1 MAEFKGS
8 KTEQNLMKAF
18 AGESQARNRYTYY
31 AGVANKEGYRQIE
44 AIFIET
50 AEQEREHAKVF
61 FKHLVE
67 GLGANTPQPVEFE
80 AGYPVALGNTA
91 ENLRSA
97 AAGEREEWSDLYMNF
112 GKTAREE
119 GFDKVADSFK
129 YVAEVE
135 KYHEERYNYFAEL
148 VESNSV
154 FKRDE
159 VVVWRCRNC
168 GYLYEGAE
176 APKVCPACKHGT
188 AHFEQY
194 VALK

>member
-1 MAEFKGS
+1 MPELKGS
-8 KTEQNLMKAF
+8 KTEKNLMKAF

-67 GLGANTPQPVEFE
+67 GLGAKTPVPIEIE
-80 AGYPVALGNTA
+80 AGYPVALGTTA
-91 ENLRSA
+91 QNLRSA
-97 AAGEREEWSDLYMNF
+97 AAGEREEWSDLYKRF
-112 GKTAREE
+112 GEEAAEE
-119 GFDKVADSFK
+119 GFANVATSFK
-129 YVAEVE
+129 EIAHVE
-135 KYHEERYNYFAEL
+135 KFHEERYNYFAEL
-148 VESNSV
+148 VENETV

-159 VVVWRCRNC
+159 VVIWKCRNC
-168 GYLYEGAE
+168 GYLYEGE
-176 APKVCPACKHGT
+176 VAPRVCPACKHGQ

-194 VALK
+194 VELR